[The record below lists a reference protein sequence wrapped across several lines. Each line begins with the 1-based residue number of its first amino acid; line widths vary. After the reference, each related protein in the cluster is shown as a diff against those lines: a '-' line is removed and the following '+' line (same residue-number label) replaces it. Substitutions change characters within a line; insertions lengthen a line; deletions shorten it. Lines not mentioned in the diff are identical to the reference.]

1 MGFVKKVWK
10 NRKSEYPN
18 RRLLTKEDGSTELVT
33 VSREEG
39 LVSDEGDPF
48 AEDTMNDL
56 EDRIEEGFKST
67 LGDLKFTTITQAAYN
82 ALAAKDSNTIYLIAG

>member
-1 MGFVKKVWK
+1 MAFTQREWK

-39 LVSDEGDPF
+39 AISDEGDAF
-48 AEDTMNDL
+48 SAENMNDL
-56 EDRIEEGFKST
+56 EQRIGNALGTQCTFALSGTT
-67 LGDLKFTTITQAAYN
+67 LTITP
-82 ALAAKDSNTIYLIAG
+82 K

>member
-1 MGFVKKVWK
+1 MGFVKKIWK

-39 LVSDEGDPF
+39 LISEEGDPF
-48 AEDTMNDL
+48 ADETMNDL
-56 EDRIEEGFKST
+56 ENRIEEGFRSA
-67 LGDLKFTTITQAAYN
+67 LGELKFTTTTQAAYN
-82 ALAAKDSNTIYLIAG
+82 ALPEKDINTIYLITG